1 MQTVIDR
8 GGAVYAVGSSPEA
21 ANYEAW
27 GMQFDPLVEGYFEN
41 PSPKNI
47 VQLIQ
52 FLSDRHLG
60 SAFKPDPPQ
69 HFPEYALI
77 DWRTGELYEDIDSF
91 QQAYDPVEAPWI
103 GLYGFRYAFVTGQ
116 DGYLRS
122 YAKALSEAGFN
133 VMLFYGFPL
142 EQAIDQFCLDPAG
155 KSRIEVLINCS
166 SLPGGSP
173 EKLAQSFARLDV
185 PVINGISVSQS
196 KTIWEKSRER
206 YFRGR
211 AHIGTGPARGI
222 MDKYSPPCWPTQEA
236 ESTVWAIAL
245 HKKSLSPRESLRHG
259 SALKHGSVYERNS
272 RNRKK

>member
-1 MQTVIDR
+1 M
-8 GGAVYAVGSSPEA
+8 
-21 ANYEAW
+21 
-27 GMQFDPLVEGYFEN
+27 
-41 PSPKNI
+41 
-47 VQLIQ
+47 
-52 FLSDRHLG
+52 
-60 SAFKPDPPQ
+60 
-69 HFPEYALI
+69 
-77 DWRTGELYEDIDSF
+77 
-91 QQAYDPVEAPWI
+91 EAPWI

-196 KTIWEKSRER
+196 KTIWEKSRSGISVAER
-206 YFRGR
+206 TLALVR
-211 AHIGTGPARGI
+211 PEI
-222 MDKYSPPCWPTQEA
+222 MGQVQPTVLTTQEDRVD
-236 ESTVWAIAL
+236 SLGNSFTQ
-245 HKKSLSPRESLRHG
+245 KSLSPRESLT
-259 SALKHGSVYERNS
+259 
-272 RNRKK
+272 